1 MRHSIFIAGMA
12 VLYLAG
18 CGMNGTEHDRHHDQ
32 EHVHEDENSNI
43 VHFSDEMQAK
53 VVFQIG
59 QVQRE
64 KLGQIIHTA
73 GRIEPLT
80 GTEQAVVAAAS
91 GIVTFGDDSV
101 VEGMKV
107 RQGDRLFLI
116 ESSGMADD
124 NMQVRFAAARSEYE
138 LALSEYK
145 RKESL
150 AAERIVSESEL
161 LQAKAELEQKE
172 AVFKSLEDNF
182 RDGRQTVTSPMS
194 GYVTGINCE
203 NGHYVE
209 AGTVLAHV
217 SQCREMQVVAEI
229 QPRYYSSL
237 SEIDDITIRP
247 MGTDIPVSMKE
258 QGGRVVSYG
267 MAVSD
272 ERPLLPVTFTV
283 SVLPGIASG
292 TFADVYI
299 RCRGERE
306 TLVVPVGAVVEEMG
320 SYSVYV
326 NVGPEHFEKRQV
338 MTGVTDG
345 RMIEIRSGLEE
356 GERIVTRGAVL
367 VKLAAAGGKLDAH
380 AGHVH

>member
-1 MRHSIFIAGMA
+1 MA

-18 CGMNGTEHDRHHDQ
+18 CGMNGTDHDHHHDQ

-53 VVFQIG
+53 VDFQVG

-64 KLGQIIHTA
+64 KIGQIIHTA
-73 GRIEPLT
+73 GRIQPLT

-91 GIVTFGDDSV
+91 GIVTFGDENV
-101 VEGMKV
+101 AEGMKV

-172 AVFKSLEDNF
+172 AVFKSLENNF

-194 GYVTGINCE
+194 GFITEINCG

-217 SQCREMQVVAEI
+217 SQCREMQVVAEV
-229 QPRYYSSL
+229 QPKYYSSL
-237 SEIDDITIRP
+237 SDIDDITIKP
-247 MGTDIPVSMKE
+247 MGTDISVSMKE

-267 MAVSD
+267 MAASD
-272 ERPLLPVTFTV
+272 ERPLLPVTFTIKMLSGIV
-283 SVLPGIASG
+283 PGA
-292 TFADVYI
+292 FVDVHI
-299 RCRGERE
+299 RCKGERE
-306 TLVVPVGAVVEEMG
+306 MLTVPVGAVVEEMG

-326 NVGPEHFEKRQV
+326 NVEPEHFEKRQV

>member
-1 MRHSIFIAGMA
+1 MA

-18 CGMNGTEHDRHHDQ
+18 CGMNGTDHDHHHDQ

-53 VVFQIG
+53 VDFQVG

-64 KLGQIIHTA
+64 KIGQIIHTA
-73 GRIEPLT
+73 GRIQPLT

-91 GIVTFGDDSV
+91 GIVTFGDENV
-101 VEGMKV
+101 AEGMKV

-172 AVFKSLEDNF
+172 AVFKSLENNF

-194 GYVTGINCE
+194 GFITEINCG

-217 SQCREMQVVAEI
+217 SQCREMQVVAEV
-229 QPRYYSSL
+229 QPKYYSSL
-237 SEIDDITIRP
+237 SDIDDIMIKP
-247 MGTDIPVSMKE
+247 MGTDISVSMKE

-267 MAVSD
+267 MAASD
-272 ERPLLPVTFTV
+272 ERPLLPVTFTIKMLSGIV
-283 SVLPGIASG
+283 PGA
-292 TFADVYI
+292 FVDVHI
-299 RCRGERE
+299 RCKGERE
-306 TLVVPVGAVVEEMG
+306 MLTVPVGAVVEEMG

-326 NVGPEHFEKRQV
+326 NVEPEHFEKRQV

-356 GERIVTRGAVL
+356 GERIVTKGAVL

>member
-1 MRHSIFIAGMA
+1 MA

-18 CGMNGTEHDRHHDQ
+18 CGMNGTDHDHHHDQ

-53 VVFQIG
+53 VDFQVG

-64 KLGQIIHTA
+64 KIGQIIHTA
-73 GRIEPLT
+73 GRIQPLT

-91 GIVTFGDDSV
+91 GIVTFGDENV
-101 VEGMKV
+101 AEGMKV

-172 AVFKSLEDNF
+172 AVFKSLENNF

-194 GYVTGINCE
+194 GFITEINCG

-217 SQCREMQVVAEI
+217 SQCREMQVVAEV
-229 QPRYYSSL
+229 QPKYYSSL
-237 SEIDDITIRP
+237 SDIDDIMIKP
-247 MGTDIPVSMKE
+247 MGTDISVSMKE

-267 MAVSD
+267 MAASD
-272 ERPLLPVTFTV
+272 ERPLLPVTFTIKMLSGIV
-283 SVLPGIASG
+283 PGA
-292 TFADVYI
+292 FVDVHI
-299 RCRGERE
+299 RCKGERE
-306 TLVVPVGAVVEEMG
+306 MLTVPVGAVVEEMG

-326 NVGPEHFEKRQV
+326 NVEPEHFEKRQV